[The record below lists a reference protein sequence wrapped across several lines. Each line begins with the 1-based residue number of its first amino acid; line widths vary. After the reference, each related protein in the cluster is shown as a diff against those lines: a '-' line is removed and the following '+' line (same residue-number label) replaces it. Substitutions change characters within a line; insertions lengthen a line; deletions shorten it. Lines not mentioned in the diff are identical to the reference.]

1 MTKEEKAKLDNRR
14 GSWRAKLQAQKDA
27 HKGIIAKPES
37 EDDEEEHPLDADGPA
52 AALAATARM
61 MATPTLVHSIEKRG
75 CVPSPRGTGTSWFSW
90 LAAGSSIHGASIAM
104 VSLVL
109 RILLIGRIRSA

>member
-37 EDDEEEHPLDADGPA
+37 EDERKSILWMLMGPQ
-52 AALAATARM
+52 R
-61 MATPTLVHSIEKRG
+61 H
-75 CVPSPRGTGTSWFSW
+75 W
-90 LAAGSSIHGASIAM
+90 L
-104 VSLVL
+104 
-109 RILLIGRIRSA
+109 RRQE